1 MMTKTYVQN
10 RNTLGLIICTRNRPQ
25 FLSELLHSISGSV
38 TKPRQV
44 VLVSSGTY
52 IENIVANYSETLNI
66 THIHTEKVG
75 QSNQKLIGISSLSEN
90 VNWVFF
96 LDDDLLLMPDTINF
110 ALEKINQVTTSNVA
124 GIGTQIVPLRKIAS
138 PKYSKTRNWPR
149 NKLGVIKKSGR
160 AITYQSTEEIET
172 EWLNGAS
179 IWKKEVLNQYQ
190 LPILNSRYAAY
201 EDVIF
206 STKVNETHKLIFE
219 PRIKIIEQI
228 SHNNSKQSIS
238 AYSYIN
244 LWTGYFVCIDKR
256 TRLSNFKVLVILRL
270 LKFLFQQISLKNHQS
285 KDSKLAF
292 VLAWKLV
299 GLPNDKVKSK
309 EMILGLIKNQ
319 ILN

>member
-1 MMTKTYVQN
+1 MAKTYVEN
-10 RNTLGLIICTRNRPQ
+10 PNSLGIIICTRNRPQ
-25 FLSELLHSISGSV
+25 SLSELLHSISASV
-38 TKPRQV
+38 IKPQQV
-44 VLVSSGTY
+44 VLVSSGTD
-52 IENIVANYSETLNI
+52 IENIVSIYSETLNL
-66 THIHTEKVG
+66 THVHTEKVG
-75 QSNQKLIGISSLSEN
+75 QSNQKLIGIASLSEA
-90 VNWVFF
+90 VDWVFF

-110 ALEKINQVTTSNVA
+110 ALEKIRQVTASNVA
-124 GIGTQIVPLRKIAS
+124 GIGTQIVPQRKIAS
-138 PKYSKTRNWPR
+138 PKYSKTGNLPK
-149 NKLGVIKKSGR
+149 NKLGVITKSGR
-160 AITYQSTEEIET
+160 AITYQSSAEVET

-228 SHNNSKQSIS
+228 SHSDSKQSIS

-256 TRLSNFKVLVILRL
+256 TRLSNFKILVILRL
-270 LKFLFQQISLKNHQS
+270 LKFLFQQISFKNHQS

-292 VLAWKLV
+292 ELAWKLV
-299 GLPNDKVKSK
+299 WLPNDKVKSK
-309 EMILGLIKNQ
+309 EMILGLIKKQ

>member
-1 MMTKTYVQN
+1 MTKSIPSPK
-10 RNTLGLIICTRNRPQ
+10 LGIIICTRNRPQ
-25 FLSELLHSISGSV
+25 LVEHLLQSISNSLV
-38 TKPRQV
+38 KPEQI
-44 VLVSSGTY
+44 VLVSSGM
-52 IENIVANYSETLNI
+52 NIVNIISNFSKNLNLI
-66 THIHTEKVG
+66 HVHTEKVG
-75 QSNQKLIGISSLSEN
+75 QSNQKLIGIASLSKA

-124 GIGTQIVPLRKIAS
+124 GIGTQIVPLRKIVS
-138 PKYSKTRNWPR
+138 PKYSKTGNWPKK
-149 NKLGVIKKSGR
+149 KLGVITKSGR

-219 PRIKIIEQI
+219 PRIKIVEQI
-228 SHNNSKQSIS
+228 SHNNSMQSIS

-299 GLPNDKVKSK
+299 WLPNNKVKSK